1 MALSLQDEDSVLQLL
16 HGSLKQVVL
25 LHHGAEAMLQLS
37 LSVRQHF
44 DLQRDESWCWTPYFP
59 GSVDEGNHVPMREM
73 KQKKNPPKY
82 TCMHSAP
89 VCRRKTATPSTLKLA
104 RMKLA
109 TSPGPSLPVQMVGFS
124 SAWMLESTGRAPEL
138 PVGLCNALPACF
150 S

>member
-25 LHHGAEAMLQLS
+25 LHHGTEAMLQLS

-73 KQKKNPPKY
+73 KQQKTHQNIR
-82 TCMHSAP
+82 
-89 VCRRKTATPSTLKLA
+89 VCIQHLCAGGKL
-104 RMKLA
+104 
-109 TSPGPSLPVQMVGFS
+109 LP
-124 SAWMLESTGRAPEL
+124 LL
-138 PVGLCNALPACF
+138 P
-150 S
+150 